1 LSKKTPKT
9 PPPGYLADGI
19 DYGPAYAA
27 IADLAEWALGL
38 AAADVADWPEGRR
51 RVKSATRFVLDR
63 LHGKRTRAVPSDDI
77 LFTAGLL
84 ARIFEADV
92 GLGMNEMVSI
102 LDQLGLP
109 TEVVPMMP
117 RAQHSQPSVRP
128 MAAVIPLRAR
138 QIRVAPPCIECSRS
152 PIRNAA

>member
-1 LSKKTPKT
+1 LSKKAPKN
-9 PPPGYLADGI
+9 PPPGFLADGI

-27 IADLAEWALGL
+27 IADLAEWALSL
-38 AAADVADWPEGRR
+38 AADDVEDWPEGRR
-51 RVKSATRFVLDR
+51 RVKSASRFVLDR
-63 LHGKRTRAVPSDDI
+63 LRGKRTRTAPGEDI

-92 GLGMNEMVSI
+92 GLGMSEMVSI

-117 RAQHSQPSVRP
+117 RAQRTQPSVRP
-128 MAAVIPLRAR
+128 VAAVIPLRPR
-138 QIRVAPPCIECSRS
+138 QVRVAPPCIECSRS